1 MAGPEEFPYRQ
12 YAMSPMNQTLVS
24 LTSIL
29 SMAGSLMIILSYIA
43 WKDIQTVSRKVLV
56 WLSICDF
63 FIALGNICGTFFRP
77 TMIETQDKKCIV
89 QSFIMSAAS
98 ISSFCWSVT
107 LACCL
112 YMTIIKNNYQLFVYL
127 TPYFHIFNWSI
138 GLLIN
143 TVAAEQKMLGNT
155 HDEVTSGWCWIR
167 HLNCSS
173 KQHIHCSKEI
183 NWMLANYKA
192 IEIVAYAAICFL
204 YLLVKINLRRE
215 MKSQLQNLDTSS
227 AVLKIAKSADRKL
240 ILLPIILVLARI
252 PGTVR
257 FLIFALNKTPSTLT
271 LWAKILLVL
280 QAIPQFLVGPNA
292 EVADTTFDWRQ
303 KLNGHMLGTSWPTT
317 KTKQAIAVVL
327 GCKTKTH
334 GYWKAFSRS
343 PLDLS
348 SPGPFAVGESFG

>member
-1 MAGPEEFPYRQ
+1 MAGLDEFPYRKF
-12 YAMSPMNQTLVS
+12 AMSPLNQTFVS

-29 SMAGSLMIILSYIA
+29 SMAGSLVIILSYMA
-43 WKDIQTVSRKVLV
+43 WKDIRTVSRKVLV

-77 TMIETQDKKCIV
+77 TTIENQDKKCIV

-98 ISSFCWSVT
+98 VSSFCWSVT

-112 YMTIIKNNYQLFVYL
+112 YMTIIKNNYQLFVFL

-143 TVAAEQKMLGNT
+143 TGAAVDNMLGNT

-173 KQHIHCSKEI
+173 KQHLHCAKEI

-204 YLLVKINLRRE
+204 YLLVKINLKRE
-215 MKSQLQNLDTSS
+215 VSYITCNSCLQKRGI
-227 AVLKIAKSADRKL
+227 LKCHYI
-240 ILLPIILVLARI
+240 VTW
-252 PGTVR
+252 G
-257 FLIFALNKTPSTLT
+257 
-271 LWAKILLVL
+271 
-280 QAIPQFLVGPNA
+280 
-292 EVADTTFDWRQ
+292 
-303 KLNGHMLGTSWPTT
+303 
-317 KTKQAIAVVL
+317 
-327 GCKTKTH
+327 
-334 GYWKAFSRS
+334 
-343 PLDLS
+343 
-348 SPGPFAVGESFG
+348 